1 MNGITLSARN
11 EGIGCWDKDVNR
23 LIYSDMVEEYH
34 PFASYFDSLPE
45 WDGKD
50 RVGEL
55 ARRVSDSELWVGS
68 FGIWM
73 RATAAG
79 WMGLQSENGRANSV
93 APIIISREQGW
104 GKSTF
109 CRMLMPKELKRY
121 FTENYDLNAPT
132 SAETKLADF
141 GLINLD
147 EFDKISV
154 KKMAQLKNLM
164 QMSALNI
171 RKAYQRNI
179 KAQHRIASF
188 IGTSN
193 RTDLLTDSTGSR
205 RFVCVELT
213 KPIDCDTPI
222 DHAQLYAQLKSE
234 IERGERYW
242 FTSEEEA
249 KIQENNRRYYRSTPE
264 EEVFHNMF
272 RFAERDEEG
281 ATIMTAAEIYKAMQK
296 KNRAALRGTTIH
308 AFSRLLPSMGRKIRT
323 KYCNGYC
330 VVRL

>member
-1 MNGITLSARN
+1 M
-11 EGIGCWDKDVNR
+11 
-23 LIYSDMVEEYH
+23 
-34 PFASYFDSLPE
+34 
-45 WDGKD
+45 
-50 RVGEL
+50 
-55 ARRVSDSELWVGS
+55 
-68 FGIWM
+68 WM

-93 APIIISREQGW
+93 APIIISQEQGW

-132 SAETKLADF
+132 SAEAKLADF

-179 KAQHRIASF
+179 KAHHRIASF

-222 DHAQLYAQLKSE
+222 DHAQLYAQLKAE
-234 IERGERYW
+234 IEMGERYW
-242 FTSEEEA
+242 FTSEEETR
-249 KIQENNRRYYRSTPE
+249 IQENNKRYYRNTPE
-264 EEVFHNMF
+264 EEVFHSMF
-272 RFAERDEEG
+272 RFAERDEED
-281 ATIMTAAEIYKAMQK
+281 AMIMTAADIFKAMQK
-296 KNRAALRGTTIH
+296 KNRAALRGTTVH